1 MDLVRSRYYRVTVR
15 WHVQLL
21 RSNPTPEQNDP
32 TWALSRVGNWTATI
46 LRSASTPLAIT
57 VLASSPSGGGTVPGA
72 GTAGDKAATGPR
84 PLSPT
89 YPTRLRRTG
98 GPPRRGRCVD
108 GHKAVT
114 NTPLTPDK
122 LRWRRGGA
130 KADTASVT
138 VEDVTTLTPRPC
150 PRPHFI
156 N

>member
-1 MDLVRSRYYRVTVR
+1 MRYYCVTIR

-32 TWALSRVGNWTATI
+32 TWALSRVGNWNATI
-46 LRSASTPLAIT
+46 LRSVLTLSAIT
-57 VLASSPSGGGTVPGA
+57 VLASSPSGSETVPGA
-72 GTAGDKAATGPR
+72 GTTGDEAATGTR

-89 YPTRLRRTG
+89 YPMRLRRTG
-98 GPPRRGRCVD
+98 NPPRQGRCVD

-122 LRWRRGGA
+122 LRWCRGGA

-138 VEDVTTLTPRPC
+138 AGDVTTLTPRPC
-150 PRPHFI
+150 PHPHFV